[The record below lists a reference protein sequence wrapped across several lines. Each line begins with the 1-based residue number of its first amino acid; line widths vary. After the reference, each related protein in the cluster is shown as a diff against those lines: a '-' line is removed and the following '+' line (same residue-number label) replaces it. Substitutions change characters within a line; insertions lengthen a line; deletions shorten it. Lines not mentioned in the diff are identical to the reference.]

1 MNRHPFVA
9 ILLALL
15 VFPSIGRSAS
25 RDSALGALN
34 NLPPVYRNG
43 VVWLSADN
51 ADPHPARWYVV
62 ARNAARRGQPMDLT
76 IARGR
81 IISERPARNP
91 RVFDRQL
98 SPINLRSLRVNSTD
112 LWRTA
117 DRLASNRGRRLG
129 SMSLHLQRQGP
140 HASPFWS
147 VWCYDRRGRY
157 IGFFSA
163 LATTGAVTSS
173 RW

>member
-1 MNRHPFVA
+1 MNR
-9 ILLALL
+9 LLLL
-15 VFPSIGRSAS
+15 TTFLTLLLFPSIGRSAS
-25 RDSALGALN
+25 RDSALGTLN

-51 ADPHPARWYVV
+51 ADPHPDRWYVV

-91 RVFDRQL
+91 RTFTRQL
-98 SPINLRSLRVNSTD
+98 SPMNLRSIRVNSTD

-117 DRLASNRGRRLG
+117 NRLASSRGRRLG
-129 SMSLHLQRQGP
+129 SMSLQLQRQGP

-157 IGFFSA
+157 VGFFSA

>member
-1 MNRHPFVA
+1 MNRSLFLSA
-9 ILLALL
+9 LLTLL
-15 VFPSIGRSAS
+15 VFPSIGQSAN
-25 RDSALGALN
+25 RDSAIGALN
-34 NLPPVYRNG
+34 SLPPVYRNG
-43 VVWLSADN
+43 VVWLSADH
-51 ADPHPARWYVV
+51 ASPHPDRWYAI

-91 RVFDRQL
+91 RAFSRQL
-98 SPINLRSLRVNSTD
+98 SPINLRSIRVNSPD

-117 DRLASNRGRRLG
+117 DRLAANRGRRLG
-129 SMSLHLQRQGP
+129 SMSLQLQRQGP